1 MAHDVWAKRDRGVR
15 GPDRHFRLTDA
26 GSSGSH
32 CFTARGETMK
42 AVHLSVVAM
51 IAAASGIGIAIATK
65 NSEALA
71 TSILALVAAFLPAVQ
86 LALPWFTTAPVQGEM
101 PKFEGIPK

>member
-1 MAHDVWAKRDRGVR
+1 
-15 GPDRHFRLTDA
+15 
-26 GSSGSH
+26 
-32 CFTARGETMK
+32 MK

-51 IAAASGIGIAIATK
+51 IAATSGIGIAIATK

-86 LALPWFTTAPVQGEM
+86 LALPWFTTPPVQGEM
-101 PKFEGIPK
+101 PKFEGIPKP

>member
-1 MAHDVWAKRDRGVR
+1 
-15 GPDRHFRLTDA
+15 
-26 GSSGSH
+26 
-32 CFTARGETMK
+32 MK

-86 LALPWFTTAPVQGEM
+86 LALPWFTRAPAQGET
-101 PKFEGIPK
+101 PKFEGIPKP